1 MITILDAI
9 DDETLFAP
17 WFADRATWRAW
28 RSCLCA
34 LFALPMGPEELQ
46 TFRDCTGRTDPPIA
60 PASEA
65 WLCCGR
71 RAGKSFTLAVIAVFL
86 ACFKDLRSKLAPGE
100 RGTVM
105 VIAADR
111 RQARVIFRYIRGLI
125 TGVPMLANMIERE
138 GAEVLEL
145 NNSISIEVGTA
156 SFRSVRGYALA
167 AALVDEIA
175 FLKTDEDAASPDEE
189 VLTALRPGLAT
200 TGGLLLCAS
209 SPYARKGALWDAWR
223 RHYAQN
229 ADPVLFWQAPTRVM
243 NPTVPQSVVDDA
255 LEKDPATAS
264 AEFLAVFRIDV
275 ENLINVEAVRA
286 CIRSDAS
293 EKLPNLRNRYSAFV
307 DPSGGS
313 SDSFTF
319 AIAHREADTSVLD
332 LTREWK
338 PPFSPEGVVEEIVA
352 LCRKYRLT
360 KVRGDRYAG
369 QFCAEQFQKRGIH
382 YEPADRTKSELYLDL
397 VPLINSGA
405 VDLLRN
411 ERIVQQLI
419 ALERRTTRGGRDTVD
434 HGPGGHDDLANAVAG
449 ALCYVPA
456 AARLDRPQG
465 YVDHQG
471 VAAYSPFARS
481 GPKESRRSLFD
492 RMPR

>member
-1 MITILDAI
+1 
-9 DDETLFAP
+9 
-17 WFADRATWRAW
+17 
-28 RSCLCA
+28 
-34 LFALPMGPEELQ
+34 
-46 TFRDCTGRTDPPIA
+46 
-60 PASEA
+60 
-65 WLCCGR
+65 
-71 RAGKSFTLAVIAVFL
+71 
-86 ACFKDLRSKLAPGE
+86 
-100 RGTVM
+100 M

-111 RQARVIFRYIRGLI
+111 RQARVIFRYVRGLI
-125 TGVPMLANMIERE
+125 TGVPMLASMIERE

-175 FLKTDEDAASPDEE
+175 FLRSDEDSASPDEE

-223 RHYAQN
+223 RHYGQN
-229 ADPVLFWQAPTRVM
+229 GDPVLFWQAPTRIM
-243 NPTVPQSVVDDA
+243 NPTVPERLIDEA
-255 LEKDPATAS
+255 LEKDLAAAS
-264 AEFLAVFRIDV
+264 AEWLAVFRTDV
-275 ENLINVEAVRA
+275 ENLITAEAVRA

-338 PPFSPEGVVEEIVA
+338 PPFSPEGVVEEIVS
-352 LCRKYRLT
+352 LCRKYRIT

-369 QFCAEQFQKRGIH
+369 QFSAEQFQKRGVH
-382 YEPADRTKSELYLDL
+382 FEGADRSRSELYIDCTA
-397 VPLINSGA
+397 LINSGA

-411 ERIVQQLI
+411 ERLVTQLCS
-419 ALERRTTRGGRDTVD
+419 LERRTTRGGRDTVD

-456 AARLDRPQG
+456 AARMDGPRG

-471 VAAYSPFARS
+471 VASYNPFS
-481 GPKESRRSLFD
+481 GTGPKERRRPSPFH
-492 RMPR
+492 